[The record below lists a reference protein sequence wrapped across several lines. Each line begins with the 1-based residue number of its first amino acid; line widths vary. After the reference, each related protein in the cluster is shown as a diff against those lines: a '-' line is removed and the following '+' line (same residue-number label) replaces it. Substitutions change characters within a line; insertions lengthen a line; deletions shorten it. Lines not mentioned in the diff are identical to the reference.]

1 MGTFILGLIIGVVT
15 GITLMAMLAVSK
27 DDSKENEHND
37 K

>member
-15 GITLMAMLAVSK
+15 GITLMAMVIVSK
-27 DDSKENEHND
+27 DDLKERKHND